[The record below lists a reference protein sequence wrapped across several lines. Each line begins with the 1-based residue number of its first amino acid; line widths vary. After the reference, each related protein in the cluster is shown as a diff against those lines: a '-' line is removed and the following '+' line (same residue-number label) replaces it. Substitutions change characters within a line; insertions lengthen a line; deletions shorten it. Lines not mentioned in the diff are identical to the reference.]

1 MVSKKNK
8 NPSQRITYSEDVMNG
23 RALLYLKEDFSPYY
37 YLRMWVPS
45 EGQHIKK
52 SLKTKDLDF
61 ARARAEQEVLD
72 ILQDIRSGK
81 QVFGITLGQLV
92 EKYLAYRAKDVAL
105 NEKTKGQEGITAER
119 LGTIRSQLNALL
131 RLKSRGTKLS
141 EFDAESLYE
150 YRQMRFE
157 QNPDISLVSIR
168 NEIATIGAMFKFA
181 YPKYTNIPKLKFRP
195 IKITSQMKKDMRRDT
210 FSLDEMR
217 RITRYFRT
225 WVSKKECPDP
235 VERVNRMFVRD
246 FFLILTNTCMRTGEL
261 KQLRWSDVKKL
272 EPAKNEGGLDVQ
284 LITLVIRPET
294 TKTRNER
301 TIVSRGGEYFKRV
314 RTYSKFLEQ
323 DDFIFPNSKGTN
335 PIDERMMYSLWDDLM
350 IKTGFPN
357 HRERKLSFYS
367 LRHYAITDRLRD
379 LSIWEV
385 SKLSGTGVQYIEDQ
399 YGHFLEE
406 DAKIAALKYSK
417 RQSVSVPDE
426 VQWD

>member
-1 MVSKKNK
+1 
-8 NPSQRITYSEDVMNG
+8 
-23 RALLYLKEDFSPYY
+23 
-37 YLRMWVPS
+37 MWVPA

-92 EKYLAYRAKDVAL
+92 ENYLAYRAKDVAL

-131 RLKSRGTKLS
+131 RLKSRTTKLS

-272 EPAKNEGGLDVQ
+272 EPAKNERGLDVQ

-301 TIVSRGGEYFKRV
+301 MIVSRGGEYFKRV

-335 PIDERMMYSLWDDLM
+335 PMDERIIYSLWDDLM

-357 HRERKLSFYS
+357 HKKRKLSLYS

-385 SKLSGTGVQYIEDQ
+385 SKLSGTGVQYIEDH

-406 DAKIAALKYSK
+406 DAKIAALKYS
-417 RQSVSVPDE
+417 RRESVSVPDG